1 MMFIA
6 MMIRLDTTGQAIIQ
20 RNRMLNG
27 GDFVESEFC
36 IFVCVTIRIRI
47 IEYTDKSDKILG

>member
-1 MMFIA
+1 MMFVA
-6 MMIRLDTTGQAIIQ
+6 MMIILDTTGQAINL

-27 GDFVESEFC
+27 GDFVKSEFC
-36 IFVCVTIRIRI
+36 IFVCVKIRIRI